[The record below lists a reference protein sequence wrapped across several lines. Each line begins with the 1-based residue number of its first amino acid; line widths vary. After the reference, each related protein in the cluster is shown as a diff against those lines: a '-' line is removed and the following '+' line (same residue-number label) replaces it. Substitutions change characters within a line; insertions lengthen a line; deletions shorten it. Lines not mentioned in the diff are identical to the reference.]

1 MSAGTFAP
9 RRVLRLQSQNVQFK
23 VFIRGIISGVLIL
36 ARSSRSS
43 QTEDKSMPFFLASN
57 RLSSGYGRRLL
68 TSLRSVG
75 FEGKMQVV
83 AAKPSYSLPYGG
95 ARCAWPSRNRL
106 GDPSSEQIAALV
118 LPNTCYCS
126 IPALRPPEAIFVF
139 STPVIR
145 SIARPI
151 SGMFRHLIFRR
162 MYWWQVDQF
171 FSDAE
176 IRNQFVPLL
185 YQQFDAT
192 PGARAVFFR
201 LNEDLQPTIRSRVQ
215 IVFKLKELRRPGHPG
230 IGMVRMW
237 PALPIRSGIT
247 Q

>member
-1 MSAGTFAP
+1 MDEDF
-9 RRVLRLQSQNVQFK
+9 LQ
-23 VFIRGIISGVLIL
+23 
-36 ARSSRSS
+36 A
-43 QTEDKSMPFFLASN
+43 
-57 RLSSGYGRRLL
+57 
-68 TSLRSVG
+68 
-75 FEGKMQVV
+75 FEVSDSKGKMQVV

-95 ARCAWPSRNRL
+95 APCAWPSRNRL

-118 LPNTCYCS
+118 LPKTCDCS

-230 IGMVRMW
+230 IGMLRMW
-237 PALPIRSGIT
+237 PA
-247 Q
+247 